1 MITLASGVRVLLWPK
16 PVDFRKGHDGLAA
29 LVQTAL
35 RRDPFRGDVFVFRSR
50 RADRVKIVLWDGSG
64 LCLLYKRLE
73 RGGFHWP
80 PMRDGAVTLSAAQ
93 LSLLLAGVDWSKV
106 RHRAV
111 SRPRAAC

>member
-1 MITLASGVRVLLWPK
+1 MIAPDFGVRVLLWSQ

-35 RRDPFRGDVFVFRSR
+35 GRDPFCGDVFVFRSR

-64 LCLLYKRLE
+64 LCLIYKRLE
-73 RGGFHWP
+73 RGAFHWP
-80 PMRDGAVTLSAAQ
+80 SMRDGVVALSAAD

-106 RHRAV
+106 RQRPCPKPSAV
-111 SRPRAAC
+111 C